1 MNNKENLK
9 KLNFFLKDPAFLD
22 LEVNL
27 AMQMAKRLKKNKRL
41 LKNKFS
47 KVKLSILS
55 NFNIDFILEAIHFCL
70 YQRGIDAE
78 ITTSS
83 YGTMFTELLNSKSST
98 YKNIMIIQKQRF
110 LFGNRFGR
118 LLKKIILRFFK
129 FYLISLLIFI
139 LIILRI

>member
-1 MNNKENLK
+1 MNNKETLK
-9 KLNFFLKDPAFLD
+9 KLNFCLKDPAFLD

-98 YKNIMIIQKQRF
+98 YKNKPNYI
-110 LFGNRFGR
+110 
-118 LLKKIILRFFK
+118 
-129 FYLISLLIFI
+129 
-139 LIILRI
+139 